1 MTTEQKLLIDALAC
15 ALTGK
20 AYMVPE
26 NVDWRQFI
34 GLSMRHTAAP
44 LVYDGM
50 QKNGSWEM
58 LPPPAK
64 KLLTDAYHTA
74 IFQDAQFVHLKN
86 TLGEKL
92 TAAGVAHIFLKGA
105 SLKKDYPEPALRTM
119 CDLDILVH
127 TEDYSKI
134 DKIAKEMG
142 AESEDGDGNHHSF
155 RFPGR
160 LEVEFHPNLVHHDSP
175 VGKDIN
181 PGWQYASEEGND
193 LTPEGFYLN
202 TVCHLADHFA
212 AGGAGV
218 RFIADIW
225 VCRNLRKPQPN
236 WEMVNAELRRFG
248 LLDFAQNIE
257 ALARCW
263 FGDGE
268 ETVLLQ
274 ELGDYILSEGQ
285 YGNVNQAI
293 RNAAA
298 LSSGESGASAL
309 GKRIFPSK
317 EDLESKFPWCKGKP
331 ILLPAAWCARC
342 VRVVTKRGGLALK
355 WTKETGKL
363 SKEEIT
369 EQKAMLGRFGIRPK
383 K

>member
-26 NVDWRQFI
+26 NVDWRQFV

-127 TEDYSKI
+127 TEDYPKL
-134 DKIAKEMG
+134 DKIASEMG
-142 AESEDGDGNHHSF
+142 AEAEDGDGNHHSF
-155 RFPGR
+155 RFPGN
-160 LEVEFHPNLVHHDSP
+160 LMVEFHPNLVHHDSP
-175 VGKDIN
+175 VSKAIN
-181 PGWQYASEEGND
+181 PGWQYAAEGRSD
-193 LTPEGFYLN
+193 LTPEGFYLH
-202 TVCHLADHFA
+202 TLCHLADHFV

-218 RFIADIW
+218 RFVTDIW
-225 VCRNLRKPQPN
+225 VSRNLRELQPN
-236 WEMVNAELRRFG
+236 REAVEKELKRFG
-248 LLDFAQNIE
+248 LLDFACNIE
-257 ALARCW
+257 ALAEYW

-268 ETVLLQ
+268 ETPLLQ

-285 YGNVNQAI
+285 YGNANQAV

-298 LSSGESGASAL
+298 LSAGESGASAL
-309 GKRIFPSK
+309 SRRVFPSR
-317 EDLESKFPWCKGKP
+317 EDLESKYPWCKGKAV
-331 ILLPAAWCARC
+331 LLPAAWCARC
-342 VRVVTKRGGLALK
+342 FRVVTKQGGLALK

-369 EQKAMLGRFGIRPK
+369 EQKAMLGRFGIQPK